1 MRRVTNRVCAK
12 TVNELVKASLSL
24 AQELLERVGWKVL
37 VSRIDNVL
45 VVRYDGKPAPTA
57 KLLLLLQ

>member
-1 MRRVTNRVCAK
+1 M
-12 TVNELVKASLSL
+12 KASLSL

-57 KLLLLLQ
+57 KLLLLL